1 MAIVELCSPK
11 TTPPSVG
18 ETGLA
23 LVIRPVFVS
32 ETENTKYAVDYRDS
46 EKGIKTHKVFK
57 IERLF
62 N

>member
-1 MAIVELCSPK
+1 M
-11 TTPPSVG
+11 
-18 ETGLA
+18 A

-32 ETENTKYAVDYRDS
+32 ETENTKYAVDYSDS